1 MISEVMLTTRAL
13 MDFQIYLL
21 HDAPRLE
28 KGAKGLAVKT
38 VRNIVDGSF
47 RAMVRDARDVD
58 GMKIGDPFAAIQWPD
73 KETERRDAFTKAERD
88 KILDYFR
95 SREPFYYPFVF
106 TMFWTGMR
114 PSECTALRV
123 GDIDLKNGTISITK
137 SRHLGEERA
146 PKTSASRRTIN
157 LLPNVVTVLQQAK
170 ELRTTESDYFFK
182 NRKRTPIDADQWRKD
197 YWYTALRAKSIRER
211 DFYCTRHTF
220 ISLALTAGENIK
232 AIAEQCGTSAQMIEQ
247 HYGRYMSSDFG
258 QRLMAELTVPTE
270 TETEIKTEISEGDFA
285 NAQNE
290 EGIWRPRR
298 DLNPCYRRERP
309 VSWAELDDGDVLVS
323 RAGFEPATLCLKGR
337 CSTT

>member
-1 MISEVMLTTRAL
+1 
-13 MDFQIYLL
+13 
-21 HDAPRLE
+21 
-28 KGAKGLAVKT
+28 
-38 VRNIVDGSF
+38 
-47 RAMVRDARDVD
+47 
-58 GMKIGDPFAAIQWPD
+58 
-73 KETERRDAFTKAERD
+73 
-88 KILDYFR
+88 
-95 SREPFYYPFVF
+95 
-106 TMFWTGMR
+106 MR

-157 LLPNVVTVLQQAK
+157 LLPNVVKVLQGAK
-170 ELRTTESDYFFK
+170 ELRVTEDDYFFK
-182 NRKRTPIDADQWRKD
+182 NRKRGPIDADQWRKD
-197 YWYTALRAKSIRER
+197 YWYTALRAKEIRER

-258 QRLMAELTVPTE
+258 ARMMAELEQKTE
-270 TETEIKTEISEGDFA
+270 METEISEGGFA
-285 NAQNE
+285 NAENSGE
-290 EGIWRPRR
+290 IWRPRR